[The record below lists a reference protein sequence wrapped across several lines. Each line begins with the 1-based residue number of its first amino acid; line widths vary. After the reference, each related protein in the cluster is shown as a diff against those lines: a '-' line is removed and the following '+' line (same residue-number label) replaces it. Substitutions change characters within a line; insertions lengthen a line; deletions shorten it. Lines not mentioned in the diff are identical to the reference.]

1 MPVYFSME
9 EPLTHEDMGAI
20 IELYAELSPDKPPV
34 TEADV
39 VAVWQRGG
47 LLLARIE
54 GSGDVCG
61 MASLAT
67 YRKLNG
73 TVGVIEEVIVAE
85 QFRGE
90 GVAMAL
96 IGGLIAYGK
105 RLGLLHI
112 NLTSRPDRF
121 EANALYRRLGFE
133 KRETNVY
140 RFML

>member
-1 MPVYFSME
+1 MPVYFSMD
-9 EPLTHEDMGAI
+9 EPLTHEDMEAI
-20 IELYAELSPDKPPV
+20 IKLCAELSPDKPLV
-34 TEADV
+34 TEADI

-47 LLLARIE
+47 LLLARE
-54 GSGDVCG
+54 VGSGEVCG

-73 TVGVIEEVIVAE
+73 TVGVIEEVIVAG

-90 GVAMAL
+90 GAATAL

-112 NLTSRPDRF
+112 NLTSRPDRL

-133 KRETNVY
+133 KRVTNVY
-140 RFML
+140 RLVL